1 MTTNVQPMIEQVEED
16 LAILWFQ
23 MDRFGNSRFQ
33 EEIEEV
39 SDMFPAK
46 EESPEGLRVIEAA
59 HDIFKRVQAEYPPEV
74 KGRMGLETVGCP
86 HCIPPD
92 RRG

>member
-33 EEIEEV
+33 DEIEKV
-39 SDMFPAK
+39 SDLFPVD
-46 EESPEGLRVIEAA
+46 EGSPEGCRVLEMA
-59 HDIFKRVQAEYPPEV
+59 HDLFRRVQAEYPPEV
-74 KGRMGLETVGCP
+74 MGRMGLETVGCP
-86 HCIPPD
+86 HCIPPE
-92 RRG
+92 RRE

>member
-23 MDRFGNSRFQ
+23 MDRLGNSRFQ
-33 EEIEEV
+33 GEIEEV
-39 SDMFPAK
+39 SDLFPVD
-46 EESPEGLRVIEAA
+46 EGSPEGCRVLEMA
-59 HDIFKRVQAEYPPEV
+59 HDLFRRVQEEYPPEV
-74 KGRMGLETVGCP
+74 MGRMGLETVGCP

>member
-1 MTTNVQPMIEQVEED
+1 MTTNVQTMTEQVEED

-33 EEIEEV
+33 QEIEEV

-46 EESPEGLRVIEAA
+46 EESPEGLRVIEMA
-59 HDIFKRVQAEYPPEV
+59 HDLFKRVQEEYPPEV
-74 KGRMGLETVGCP
+74 MGRMGLETVGCP

>member
-1 MTTNVQPMIEQVEED
+1 MTAKTQPMIEQVEED

-39 SDMFPAK
+39 SDLLPAD
-46 EESPEGLRVIEAA
+46 EDSPEGLRVIEMA
-59 HDIFKRVQAEYPPEV
+59 HDLFKRVQAEYPPEV
-74 KGRMGLETVGCP
+74 MGRMGLETVGCP
-86 HCIPPD
+86 HCIPPE
-92 RRG
+92 RRE